1 MPVPLSLPF
10 LSGKAMKTIAI
21 ISLLFGLAMPA
32 LNHGPAAPSLAV
44 NGSTFWS
51 SHEARQE
58 EGLIRG
64 IVKERKEDWLVVV
77 DRIDESKEN
86 RVQLTGR
93 TKYLKDGREITA
105 DEVPLGAPVAV
116 RTRQDAERKLEAL
129 EVRVIRALVGVT
141 AAVFYHC
148 QSS

>member
-1 MPVPLSLPF
+1 
-10 LSGKAMKTIAI
+10 MKTFVI
-21 ISLLFGLAMPA
+21 IPLLFGLAMPA
-32 LNHGPAAPSLAV
+32 LNQVPAAPSLAANASV
-44 NGSTFWS
+44 LWS

-58 EGLIRG
+58 EGLVRG

-77 DRIDESKEN
+77 DRVDESKEN

-129 EVRVIRALVGVT
+129 EVRVIRTILGVT
-141 AAVFYHC
+141 AAGFYHC
-148 QSS
+148 HSS